1 MGGQSNG
8 YQSQP
13 MQSWGGGYGGS
24 GSGGGYGMG
33 NYNNNF
39 SNRAPMYGQQSSQ
52 NYGGIQGGGG
62 GQGGGGSFSGGNMAW
77 RDPNSPLYNWD
88 QTHAGGQQ
96 GGFGQQ
102 SSQNYGGSGG
112 SQQPMSYDAYM
123 QAHAGQ
129 PIQSSDY
136 GNYVQGFNQSQ
147 NQQPFTGRG
156 GGTYT
161 PGMNLFGNGG
171 GNQYGNPFSQFMQ
184 QWPQF
189 GRQYMGGQQ
198 LYGNP
203 GGMGIPQGP
212 QSIGG
217 MGVMGGNMINPNG
230 VGDPSQNYRQQIRLQ
245 AGPQYE
251 TTGIV
256 PPGGMT
262 QNNGQLDYATQ
273 QQPFGGGF

>member
-13 MQSWGGGYGGS
+13 MQSWGYGGGYGGS

-33 NYNNNF
+33 NY
-39 SNRAPMYGQQSSQ
+39 RQPMYGQQS
-52 NYGGIQGGGG
+52 
-62 GQGGGGSFSGGNMAW
+62 
-77 RDPNSPLYNWD
+77 
-88 QTHAGGQQ
+88 
-96 GGFGQQ
+96 
-102 SSQNYGGSGG
+102 
-112 SQQPMSYDAYM
+112 
-123 QAHAGQ
+123 
-129 PIQSSDY
+129 
-136 GNYVQGFNQSQ
+136 NQ
-147 NQQPFTGRG
+147 
-156 GGTYT
+156 YY
-161 PGMNLFGNGG
+161 G

-189 GRQYMGGQQ
+189 GQQYMGGQQ

-203 GGMGIPQGP
+203 GGMG
-212 QSIGG
+212 
-217 MGVMGGNMINPNG
+217 VMGGNMINPSG

-262 QNNGQLDYATQ
+262 QNTGQLDYAEQ

>member
-1 MGGQSNG
+1 MGGQSSG

-13 MQSWGGGYGGS
+13 MNQWGGGQRFGG
-24 GSGGGYGMG
+24 GGFGGGYGMG

-39 SNRAPMYGQQSSQ
+39 SNRAPMY
-52 NYGGIQGGGG
+52 
-62 GQGGGGSFSGGNMAW
+62 
-77 RDPNSPLYNWD
+77 
-88 QTHAGGQQ
+88 
-96 GGFGQQ
+96 GQQ

-171 GNQYGNPFSQFMQ
+171 GNQYGNPFGQFMQ

-189 GRQYMGGQQ
+189 NGFQSGWQPQYQQ
-198 LYGNP
+198 
-203 GGMGIPQGP
+203 P
-212 QSIGG
+212 QSQQPQFSPASQDMNQDMVPTRTQG
-217 MGVMGGNMINPNG
+217 MVRLPPINYDQYQKQPNQYEYLNGGNSPF
-230 VGDPSQNYRQQIRLQ
+230 SQV
-245 AGPQYE
+245 A
-251 TTGIV
+251 
-256 PPGGMT
+256 
-262 QNNGQLDYATQ
+262 
-273 QQPFGGGF
+273 

>member
-13 MQSWGGGYGGS
+13 MQSWGGGFGNGGYQPGMNS
-24 GSGGGYGMG
+24 GGYGG
-33 NYNNNF
+33 GYNNNF
-39 SNRAPMYGQQSSQ
+39 SNRAPMYGQ
-52 NYGGIQGGGG
+52 
-62 GQGGGGSFSGGNMAW
+62 
-77 RDPNSPLYNWD
+77 
-88 QTHAGGQQ
+88 
-96 GGFGQQ
+96 
-102 SSQNYGGSGG
+102 
-112 SQQPMSYDAYM
+112 
-123 QAHAGQ
+123 
-129 PIQSSDY
+129 
-136 GNYVQGFNQSQ
+136 
-147 NQQPFTGRG
+147 
-156 GGTYT
+156 
-161 PGMNLFGNGG
+161 
-171 GNQYGNPFSQFMQ
+171 NQYGNPFSQFMQ

-189 GRQYMGGQQ
+189 GQQYTGGQQ

-203 GGMGIPQGP
+203 
-212 QSIGG
+212 GG

-262 QNNGQLDYATQ
+262 QNNGQLDYSTQ

>member
-13 MQSWGGGYGGS
+13 MQSWGYGGGYGGS

-123 QAHAGQ
+123 Q
-129 PIQSSDY
+129 P
-136 GNYVQGFNQSQ
+136 QGFGWNNNFSNGFGGWNQFGGWPQFNGFQSGWQPQYQQPQSQ
-147 NQQPFTGRG
+147 QPQFSPASQDMNQDMVPTRAQGMVRLPPINYDQYQKQPNQ
-156 GGTYT
+156 YEY
-161 PGMNLFGNGG
+161 LNGG
-171 GNQYGNPFSQFMQ
+171 NSPFSQ
-184 QWPQF
+184 
-189 GRQYMGGQQ
+189 
-198 LYGNP
+198 
-203 GGMGIPQGP
+203 
-212 QSIGG
+212 
-217 MGVMGGNMINPNG
+217 V
-230 VGDPSQNYRQQIRLQ
+230 
-245 AGPQYE
+245 A
-251 TTGIV
+251 
-256 PPGGMT
+256 
-262 QNNGQLDYATQ
+262 
-273 QQPFGGGF
+273 

>member
-13 MQSWGGGYGGS
+13 MQSWGGGFGNGGYQPGMNSGGYG

-52 NYGGIQGGGG
+52 NY
-62 GQGGGGSFSGGNMAW
+62 
-77 RDPNSPLYNWD
+77 
-88 QTHAGGQQ
+88 
-96 GGFGQQ
+96 
-102 SSQNYGGSGG
+102 
-112 SQQPMSYDAYM
+112 
-123 QAHAGQ
+123 
-129 PIQSSDY
+129 
-136 GNYVQGFNQSQ
+136 
-147 NQQPFTGRG
+147 
-156 GGTYT
+156 
-161 PGMNLFGNGG
+161 G

-203 GGMGIPQGP
+203 
-212 QSIGG
+212 GG

-262 QNNGQLDYATQ
+262 QNNGQLDYAEQ

>member
-1 MGGQSNG
+1 MGGQSGGYSNG
-8 YQSQP
+8 GMQP
-13 MQSWGGGYGGS
+13 GYGGYS
-24 GSGGGYGMG
+24 SGGGYGQQSSGYG
-33 NYNNNF
+33 NGGYQPGMNSGSYGGGYNNNF
-39 SNRAPMYGQQSSQ
+39 SNRMPMYGQQSNQ
-52 NYGGIQGGGG
+52 Y
-62 GQGGGGSFSGGNMAW
+62 
-77 RDPNSPLYNWD
+77 
-88 QTHAGGQQ
+88 
-96 GGFGQQ
+96 
-102 SSQNYGGSGG
+102 YGGSGG

-171 GNQYGNPFSQFMQ
+171 GNQYGNPFGQFMQ

-189 GRQYMGGQQ
+189 NRQFQGGYAGGNMSQGNFAGIGQDAPYQPPSMYQNPMNLGAMTGGNMGA
-198 LYGNP
+198 
-203 GGMGIPQGP
+203 
-212 QSIGG
+212 
-217 MGVMGGNMINPNG
+217 GNMINPNG
-230 VGDPSQNYRQQIRLQ
+230 VGDPSQNYRQQMRLQ

>member
-39 SNRAPMYGQQSSQ
+39 SNRAPMYGQQS
-52 NYGGIQGGGG
+52 G
-62 GQGGGGSFSGGNMAW
+62 
-77 RDPNSPLYNWD
+77 
-88 QTHAGGQQ
+88 
-96 GGFGQQ
+96 
-102 SSQNYGGSGG
+102 QNYGGSGG

-189 GRQYMGGQQ
+189 GQQYMGGQQ

-203 GGMGIPQGP
+203 
-212 QSIGG
+212 GG

>member
-39 SNRAPMYGQQSSQ
+39 SNRAPMY
-52 NYGGIQGGGG
+52 
-62 GQGGGGSFSGGNMAW
+62 
-77 RDPNSPLYNWD
+77 
-88 QTHAGGQQ
+88 
-96 GGFGQQ
+96 GQQ

-189 GRQYMGGQQ
+189 NRQFQGG
-198 LYGNP
+198 YAGGNMSQGNSAGIGQDAP
-203 GGMGIPQGP
+203 YQPPSMYQNPMNLGAMTGGNMGIPQGP

-217 MGVMGGNMINPNG
+217 MGVMGGNMINPSG

>member
-52 NYGGIQGGGG
+52 NYGG
-62 GQGGGGSFSGGNMAW
+62 
-77 RDPNSPLYNWD
+77 
-88 QTHAGGQQ
+88 
-96 GGFGQQ
+96 
-102 SSQNYGGSGG
+102 
-112 SQQPMSYDAYM
+112 
-123 QAHAGQ
+123 
-129 PIQSSDY
+129 
-136 GNYVQGFNQSQ
+136 
-147 NQQPFTGRG
+147 
-156 GGTYT
+156 
-161 PGMNLFGNGG
+161 
-171 GNQYGNPFSQFMQ
+171 NQYGNPFSQFMQ

-189 GRQYMGGQQ
+189 GQQYMGGQQ

-203 GGMGIPQGP
+203 
-212 QSIGG
+212 GG

-230 VGDPSQNYRQQIRLQ
+230 VGDPSQNYRQQMRLQ

>member
-13 MQSWGGGYGGS
+13 MQSWGGGYGG
-24 GSGGGYGMG
+24 GMQRGGAGGYGNGGYQPGM
-33 NYNNNF
+33 N
-39 SNRAPMYGQQSSQ
+39 GQ
-52 NYGGIQGGGG
+52 YGGIQGGGG

-102 SSQNYGGSGG
+102 SSQNYGG
-112 SQQPMSYDAYM
+112 
-123 QAHAGQ
+123 
-129 PIQSSDY
+129 
-136 GNYVQGFNQSQ
+136 
-147 NQQPFTGRG
+147 
-156 GGTYT
+156 
-161 PGMNLFGNGG
+161 
-171 GNQYGNPFSQFMQ
+171 NQYGNPFSQFMQ

-189 GRQYMGGQQ
+189 GQQYTGGQQ

-203 GGMGIPQGP
+203 
-212 QSIGG
+212 GG

>member
-13 MQSWGGGYGGS
+13 MQSWGYGGS

-33 NYNNNF
+33 NY
-39 SNRAPMYGQQSSQ
+39 RQPMYGQQS
-52 NYGGIQGGGG
+52 
-62 GQGGGGSFSGGNMAW
+62 
-77 RDPNSPLYNWD
+77 
-88 QTHAGGQQ
+88 
-96 GGFGQQ
+96 
-102 SSQNYGGSGG
+102 
-112 SQQPMSYDAYM
+112 
-123 QAHAGQ
+123 
-129 PIQSSDY
+129 
-136 GNYVQGFNQSQ
+136 NQ
-147 NQQPFTGRG
+147 
-156 GGTYT
+156 YY
-161 PGMNLFGNGG
+161 G
-171 GNQYGNPFSQFMQ
+171 GNQYGNPYGQFMPQFNRQFQGGYAGGNMSQVNSAGIGQDAPYQPPSMYQNPMNLGAMTGGNMGAGNVAGPGLGGGGQQIVRQPPAPTDGNMFDTPGYVPPFNPYIGGGYNNNFSNRMPMYGQNQYGNPFGQFMQ

-189 GRQYMGGQQ
+189 GQQYMGGQQ

-217 MGVMGGNMINPNG
+217 MGVMGGNMINPSG

-262 QNNGQLDYATQ
+262 QNNGQLDYAEQ

>member
-52 NYGGIQGGGG
+52 NYGG
-62 GQGGGGSFSGGNMAW
+62 
-77 RDPNSPLYNWD
+77 
-88 QTHAGGQQ
+88 
-96 GGFGQQ
+96 
-102 SSQNYGGSGG
+102 SGG

-136 GNYVQGFNQSQ
+136 WDYVQGFNQSQ

-171 GNQYGNPFSQFMQ
+171 GMDITPMGNVFLGEHGLRRSRCAERP
-184 QWPQF
+184 
-189 GRQYMGGQQ
+189 RA
-198 LYGNP
+198 
-203 GGMGIPQGP
+203 
-212 QSIGG
+212 
-217 MGVMGGNMINPNG
+217 
-230 VGDPSQNYRQQIRLQ
+230 PSVKTVQRSF
-245 AGPQYE
+245 
-251 TTGIV
+251 V
-256 PPGGMT
+256 
-262 QNNGQLDYATQ
+262 
-273 QQPFGGGF
+273 